1 MLDIKLIRNN
11 PQEVKRGL
19 AARNFKATEIDKIL
33 DLDKNKREFQQKLE
47 EMRSEKN
54 KFNKSIS
61 RLSEQEKKEKI
72 QTMTDLVK
80 EEEKLENEITQTT
93 ETFDKLILGLPNIS
107 PPDVKAG
114 KDETKNEIIRTVGKP
129 TKFSFQPNDHLK
141 LGEQLDLVD
150 IKTAAKTSGSRFA
163 YLKNEAVLLEFA
175 LVQYALD
182 ILINE
187 KFKPIVPPVMI
198 KDEMM
203 HGLGYLGGQGEAET
217 YHFIKDKLYFVG
229 TAEQALVPMHTDEI
243 LKENDLPLRYIGFST
258 CFRRE
263 AGSYGKDTRGI
274 LRVHQFDKVEMV
286 SFTKPEQSDK
296 EHDYLLSLSEKLVQA
311 LKIPYRVV
319 KMCTGDLA
327 YPSARTYDIECWIP
341 SENKYRETHSIS
353 SCTDYQAR
361 RLKIRYRNKEGKNN
375 LVHTLNGTAFAIGRT
390 LIAILENYQQK
401 DGSVKIPET
410 LQKYCGFKEIK
421 NEK

>member
-1 MLDIKLIRNN
+1 
-11 PQEVKRGL
+11 
-19 AARNFKATEIDKIL
+19 
-33 DLDKNKREFQQKLE
+33 
-47 EMRSEKN
+47 
-54 KFNKSIS
+54 
-61 RLSEQEKKEKI
+61 
-72 QTMTDLVK
+72 
-80 EEEKLENEITQTT
+80 
-93 ETFDKLILGLPNIS
+93 
-107 PPDVKAG
+107 
-114 KDETKNEIIRTVGKP
+114 
-129 TKFSFQPNDHLK
+129 
-141 LGEQLDLVD
+141 
-150 IKTAAKTSGSRFA
+150 
-163 YLKNEAVLLEFA
+163 
-175 LVQYALD
+175 
-182 ILINE
+182 
-187 KFKPIVPPVMI
+187 
-198 KDEMM
+198 
-203 HGLGYLGGQGEAET
+203 
-217 YHFIKDKLYFVG
+217 
-229 TAEQALVPMHTDEI
+229 MHTDEI